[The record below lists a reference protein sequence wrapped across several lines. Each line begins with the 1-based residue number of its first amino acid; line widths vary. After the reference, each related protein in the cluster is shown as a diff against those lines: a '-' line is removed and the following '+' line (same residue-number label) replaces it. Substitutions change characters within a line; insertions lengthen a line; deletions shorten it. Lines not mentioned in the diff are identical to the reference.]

1 LAARFKEHLKP
12 NRKDFEKEVKM
23 KKILSICLAVM
34 LAAAIATDAVSKD
47 FPKRDITNIVVWSA
61 GGGTDVCNRMISAE
75 MSKILGVNINV
86 VNKTGGVGGSVGMA
100 DAYAKPHDGYTLC
113 GLSES
118 CVTAGVQGGW
128 DKRMELWDFFIV
140 GGSPDLVSVTPS
152 TPYKTLK
159 DLIDAAKKDP
169 ETVKSGASAS
179 GSIHHLNL
187 LALEKGSGA
196 KLNFIP
202 YPGSAP
208 AQNAAMTGEVQVV
221 ITSLAE
227 QQQLIRGGKLRPLA
241 MLIPTAFDVQD
252 VGKIPSAFD
261 SYPSLKEYLPISQAI
276 GFAVPADTPKDVKA
290 VLEDAFKK
298 AMATEVIKKWAQENY
313 YLLSGKT
320 GAESKK
326 EFNNLESLFGWTLWE
341 LGAAKV
347 DPSQLGIPKPS
358 K

>member
-1 LAARFKEHLKP
+1 MKRIWIIGLVLVLAATG
-12 NRKDFEKEVKM
+12 
-23 KKILSICLAVM
+23 AY
-34 LAAAIATDAVSKD
+34 AAGKA
-47 FPKRDITNIVVWSA
+47 FPKRDITNVVVWAA
-61 GGGTDVCNRMISAE
+61 GGGTDVCNRIISAE
-75 MSKILGVNINV
+75 MAKVLGVNINV
-86 VNKTGGVGGSVGMA
+86 INKPGGVGGSVGMSH
-100 DAYAKPHDGYTLC
+100 AYSQPHDGYTLC

-128 DKRMELWDFFIV
+128 DKRMDSWDYFIV
-140 GGSPDLVSVTPS
+140 GGSPDLISVTPS
-152 TPYKTLK
+152 TPYKTLTE
-159 DLIDAAKKDP
+159 LIEAAKKAP
-169 ETVKSGASAS
+169 GSIKAGASAS

-196 KLNFIP
+196 KFNYIP

-208 AQNAAMTGEVQVV
+208 AQNAAMTGEVSLV

-241 MLIPTAFDVQD
+241 MLVPTAFDVAD

-261 SYPSLKEYLPISQAI
+261 TYPGLKQYLPISQAI
-276 GFAVPADTPKDVKA
+276 GFGIPADTPVK
-290 VLEDAFKK
+290 VKSVIEGAFKT
-298 AMATEVIKKWAQENY
+298 AMATDTVQKWGKENY

-320 GAESKK
+320 GADAKA
-326 EFNNLESLFGWTLWE
+326 EFSNLESLFAWTLWE

-347 DPSQLGIPKPS
+347 DPAALKIPKPA